1 MRLLDMIPDCGVG
14 ASPMLNGQD
23 APDFETAAALSLDEM
38 EEEYSSMMRQYES
51 LLEQGR
57 PRQAEELME
66 KIQEL
71 EEQIAEAENELANP
85 SDYE

>member
-1 MRLLDMIPDCGVG
+1 
-14 ASPMLNGQD
+14 
-23 APDFETAAALSLDEM
+23 
-38 EEEYSSMMRQYES
+38 MMRQYES